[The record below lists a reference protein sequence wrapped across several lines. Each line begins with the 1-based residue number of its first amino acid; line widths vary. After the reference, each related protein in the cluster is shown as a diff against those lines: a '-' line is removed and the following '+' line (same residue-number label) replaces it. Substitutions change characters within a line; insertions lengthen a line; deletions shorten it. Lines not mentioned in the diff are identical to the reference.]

1 MTKHRQALD
10 TVRVKDYMTTKL
22 ITFDPDM
29 DVLHAVNALVKNH
42 ITSGPVVKTNG
53 KLVGILSERDCLKVV
68 FAAAHHSSAAGP
80 VRQYMNPDVQTVT
93 PDSSLMHLINLFE
106 TNTCRRYPVVDNGK
120 LVGVISR
127 SDIMR
132 AINNLF

>member
-10 TVRVKDYMTTKL
+10 TVRVKDYMTTEL

-42 ITSGPVVKTNG
+42 ITSGPVVKNDQ
-53 KLVGILSERDCLKVV
+53 LVGILSERDCLGIV
-68 FAAAHHSSAAGP
+68 FAAAHHSSSAGP

-93 PDSSLMHLINLFE
+93 PDSSLMQLINLFE